1 MCIKPKTRQMFNDW
15 LFSTVNESI
24 KSKARQIFNDKSFST
39 VNAFIKANGF
49 IFV

>member
-1 MCIKPKTRQMFNDW
+1 MFIKPKPRQKFNDW
-15 LFSTVNESI
+15 LSGIVNGFI

-39 VNAFIKANGF
+39 VNAFIKANSF

>member
-1 MCIKPKTRQMFNDW
+1 MFIKPKPRQKFNDW
-15 LFSTVNESI
+15 LYSIVNGFI

-39 VNAFIKANGF
+39 VNAFIKAFSF